1 MSEKPMPCDTR
12 IEKFPPLHEVMPCPF
27 CGADREYIVAEEYEH
42 GAGKRW
48 RVFCLSCMATMDKG
62 YCQTQGQAL
71 DAWNRRADH
80 IRDTTK
86 KVSNAD
92 RIRGM
97 DDEELADS
105 RVGELIGIAPCPLW
119 IAIDVP
125 DKLVL
130 SKEKAVRMELAWLQ
144 QPAKEGTE

>member
-1 MSEKPMPCDTR
+1 MFCIHKDPENGWCKLHSDWSSPMPV
-12 IEKFPPLHEVMPCPF
+12 IEYCVEGPCPDERF
-27 CGADREYIVAEEYEH
+27 P
-42 GAGKRW
+42 
-48 RVFCLSCMATMDKG
+48 T
-62 YCQTQGQAL
+62 
-71 DAWNRRADH
+71 
-80 IRDTTK
+80 
-86 KVSNAD
+86 NAD

-105 RVGELIGIAPCPLW
+105 RVGELIGISPCPLW